1 MKKNITINLF
11 GQLYNID
18 EDAYELLEKYQKN
31 IRSYF
36 SRREGGEEVADD
48 VEHRVAELFAEL
60 KEQGVEAITIEQVE
74 SIINR
79 IGDPQEMEDA
89 EEGEE
94 TAPGAMPPP
103 VYGEGTTRRFF
114 RDPEDRMLGG
124 VISGATKYFGGTDP
138 LPWRILFVLA
148 VIFTWS
154 TLGFIYLVVW
164 ALVPEARTAEERLQ
178 MRGEPVNPSTIRD
191 EVMRGVKATQDFVAN
206 PRVQSQATGCLG
218 IMVKI
223 VLFLVM
229 GFAILVL
236 GSILLTIL
244 ISMIAFGAAAVAGV
258 GSASWGGP
266 FTELSEFQSQ
276 MPDVKWWIWIGL
288 FSGLI
293 LVVIP
298 LVTLVRTMFRK
309 PDSAPMSIATKAT
322 LTIIWVIAFGLALF
336 STITGVMR
344 TKEFADK
351 YNEKQRIV
359 YHQENTRNGIF
370 LDESSWRYLDSEGW
384 KVVRLSG
391 TDEASDSFDD
401 PLYDS
406 DNAEDCPEV
415 EGLHLEADEGKSLDF
430 EIQKTLTVSRGVYK
444 IQGMRQVDGQ
454 GITLYAVLDSSMVKT
469 QEFEPGVF
477 ISSEANSRILE
488 DLAPNANIKG
498 IEKNLMQTQW
508 MPFSMIVEVKKGGLL
523 SYGFSTASSFRRNPL
538 TAREF
543 SAAYVT
549 ITRISGTDSLPA
561 VK

>member
-79 IGDPQEMEDA
+79 IGDPQEMEEA

-103 VYGEGTTRRFF
+103 VYGDSTTRRFF

-148 VIFTWS
+148 VIFTW
-154 TLGFIYLVVW
+154 TALGLVYLVLW
-164 ALVPEARTAEERLQ
+164 ALIPEARTAEERLQ
-178 MRGEPVNPSTIRD
+178 MRGEAVNPSTIRD

-218 IMVKI
+218 IMVKVI
-223 VLFLVM
+223 LFLVM
-229 GFAILVL
+229 GFVVLIL

-244 ISMIAFGAAAVAGV
+244 ISMITFGAAAVAGV
-258 GSASWGGP
+258 ESACWGGP
-266 FTELSEFQSQ
+266 FAELCEFQSQ

-293 LVVIP
+293 LVAIP
-298 LVTLVRTMFRK
+298 LVGVVRAMFRK
-309 PDSAPMSIATKAT
+309 PNSEPMSVATKAT
-322 LTIIWVIAFGLALF
+322 FTIIWVIAFGLALF

-344 TKEFADK
+344 AKTFTDK
-351 YNEKQRIV
+351 YNEKQRVV
-359 YHQENTRNGIF
+359 YHQKNTRNGIF
-370 LDESSWRYLDSEGW
+370 LDDSSWRYLDSEGW

-406 DNAEDCPEV
+406 DNSEDCPEV
-415 EGLHLEADEGKSLDF
+415 EGLHLEDEGKNLDF
-430 EIQKTLTVSRGVYK
+430 EIQKSLTVSPGVYK
-444 IQGMRQVDGQ
+444 IQGMRRVDGQ
-454 GITLYAVLDSSMVKT
+454 GITLYAVLDSSLVKT

-477 ISSEANSRILE
+477 MSSEENSRILE
-488 DLAPNANIKG
+488 DLVPNANIKA
-498 IEKNLMQTQW
+498 IERNLMQTQW
-508 MPFSMIVEVKKGGLL
+508 VPFSMIVEVKKGGLL

-543 SAAYVT
+543 STAYVN
-549 ITRISGTDSLPA
+549 IMRISGTA
-561 VK
+561 K

>member
-79 IGDPQEMEDA
+79 IGDPQEMEEA

-148 VIFTWS
+148 VIFTW
-154 TLGFIYLVVW
+154 TALGLVYLVLW
-164 ALVPEARTAEERLQ
+164 ALIPEARTAEERLQ
-178 MRGEPVNPSTIRD
+178 MRGEAVNPSTIRD

-218 IMVKI
+218 IMVKVI
-223 VLFLVM
+223 LFLVM
-229 GFAILVL
+229 GFVVLIL

-244 ISMIAFGAAAVAGV
+244 ISMITFGAAAVAGV
-258 GSASWGGP
+258 ESACWGGP
-266 FTELSEFQSQ
+266 FAELCEFQSQ

-293 LVVIP
+293 LVAIP
-298 LVTLVRTMFRK
+298 LVGVVRAMFRK
-309 PDSAPMSIATKAT
+309 PNSEPMSVATKAT
-322 LTIIWVIAFGLALF
+322 FTIIWVIAFGLALF

-344 TKEFADK
+344 AKTFTDK
-351 YNEKQRIV
+351 YNEKQRVV
-359 YHQENTRNGIF
+359 YHQKNTRNGIF
-370 LDESSWRYLDSEGW
+370 LDDSSWSYLDAFGW
-384 KVVRLSG
+384 KVIRLSG
-391 TDEASDSFDD
+391 TDEASDYVED
-401 PLYDS
+401 PLYDFS
-406 DNAEDCPEV
+406 NNGNCPNV
-415 EGLHLEADEGKSLDF
+415 ECLHLEADEGKSLDF
-430 EIQKTLTVSRGVYK
+430 EIQKSLTVSPGVYK
-444 IQGMRQVDGQ
+444 IQGMRRVDGQ
-454 GITLYAVLDSSMVKT
+454 GITLYAVLDSSLVKT

-477 ISSEANSRILE
+477 MSSEENSRILE
-488 DLAPNANIKG
+488 DLVPNANIKA
-498 IEKNLMQTQW
+498 IERNLMQTQW

-543 SAAYVT
+543 STAYVN
-549 ITRISGTDSLPA
+549 IMRISGTA
-561 VK
+561 K

>member
-79 IGDPQEMEDA
+79 IGDPQEMEEA
-89 EEGEE
+89 EEGGE

-148 VIFTWS
+148 VIFTW
-154 TLGFIYLVVW
+154 TALGLVYLVLW
-164 ALVPEARTAEERLQ
+164 ALIPEARTAEERLQ
-178 MRGEPVNPSTIRD
+178 MRGEAVNPSTIRD

-218 IMVKI
+218 IMVKVI
-223 VLFLVM
+223 LFLVM
-229 GFAILVL
+229 GFVVLIL

-244 ISMIAFGAAAVAGV
+244 ISMITFGAAAVAGV
-258 GSASWGGP
+258 ESASWGGP
-266 FTELSEFQSQ
+266 FAELCEFQSQ

-293 LVVIP
+293 LVAIP

-344 TKEFADK
+344 TKAFADK

-359 YHQENTRNGIF
+359 YHQENTRNGVF
-370 LDESSWRYLDSEGW
+370 LDDSSWRYLDSEGW

-430 EIQKTLTVSRGVYK
+430 EIQKSLTVSPGIYK
-444 IQGMRQVDGQ
+444 IQGMRRVDG
-454 GITLYAVLDSSMVKT
+454 LV
-469 QEFEPGVF
+469 
-477 ISSEANSRILE
+477 
-488 DLAPNANIKG
+488 
-498 IEKNLMQTQW
+498 
-508 MPFSMIVEVKKGGLL
+508 
-523 SYGFSTASSFRRNPL
+523 
-538 TAREF
+538 
-543 SAAYVT
+543 
-549 ITRISGTDSLPA
+549 
-561 VK
+561 

>member
-79 IGDPQEMEDA
+79 IGDPQEMEEA

-148 VIFTWS
+148 VIFTW
-154 TLGFIYLVVW
+154 TALGLVYLVLW
-164 ALVPEARTAEERLQ
+164 ALIPEARTAEERLQ
-178 MRGEPVNPSTIRD
+178 MRGEAVNPSTIRD

-218 IMVKI
+218 IMVKVI
-223 VLFLVM
+223 LFLVM
-229 GFAILVL
+229 GFVVLIL

-244 ISMIAFGAAAVAGV
+244 ISMITFGAAAVAGV
-258 GSASWGGP
+258 ESACWGGP
-266 FTELSEFQSQ
+266 FAELCEFQSQ

-293 LVVIP
+293 LVAIP
-298 LVTLVRTMFRK
+298 LVGVVRAMFRK
-309 PDSAPMSIATKAT
+309 PNSEPMSVATKAT
-322 LTIIWVIAFGLALF
+322 FTIIWVIAFGLALF

-344 TKEFADK
+344 AKTFTDK
-351 YNEKQRIV
+351 YNEKQRVV
-359 YHQENTRNGIF
+359 YHQKNTRNGIF
-370 LDESSWRYLDSEGW
+370 LDDSSWSYLDAFGW
-384 KVVRLSG
+384 KVIRLSG
-391 TDEASDSFDD
+391 TDEASDYVED
-401 PLYDS
+401 PLYDFS
-406 DNAEDCPEV
+406 NNGNCPNV
-415 EGLHLEADEGKSLDF
+415 ECLHLEADEGKSLDF
-430 EIQKTLTVSRGVYK
+430 EIQKSLTVSPGVYK
-444 IQGMRQVDGQ
+444 IQGMRRVDGQ
-454 GITLYAVLDSSMVKT
+454 GITLYAVLDSSLVKT

-477 ISSEANSRILE
+477 MSSEENSRILE
-488 DLAPNANIKG
+488 DLVPNANIKA
-498 IEKNLMQTQW
+498 IERNLMQTQW
-508 MPFSMIVEVKKGGLL
+508 VPFSMIVEVKKGGLL

-543 SAAYVT
+543 STAYVN
-549 ITRISGTDSLPA
+549 IMRISGTA
-561 VK
+561 K